1 MPTDNTNRQ
10 PTPAQAALIAEIKAH
25 TQRLGLLINEVAE
38 RGGDARC
45 AREAGV
51 RLEEA
56 AMWAVKG
63 VMA

>member
-1 MPTDNTNRQ
+1 MPTDNANRQ
-10 PTPAQAALIAEIKAH
+10 PTPAQAALIAELKANG
-25 TQRLGLLINEVAE
+25 QRMALLINEVAE
-38 RGGDARC
+38 RGGDARS

-56 AMWAVKG
+56 MMWAVKG